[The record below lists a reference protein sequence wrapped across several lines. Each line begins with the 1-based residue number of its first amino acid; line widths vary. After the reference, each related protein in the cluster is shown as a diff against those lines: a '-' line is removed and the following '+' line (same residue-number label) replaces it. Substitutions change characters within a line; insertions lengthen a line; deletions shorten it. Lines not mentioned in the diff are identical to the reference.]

1 MCHPT
6 TVDPTFS
13 AAQYRPSAANRRRKF
28 LAATS
33 AAAVIGLLCAT
44 WPSPARAVDGCL
56 VLLCLAAPN
65 WRAIP
70 QCVPS
75 VTQVL
80 RDLARGRPFP
90 TCGMSGAGNSAS
102 HQWASAPANCP
113 PQYVSAIELENATSY
128 SCGFDGA
135 VSVSIDGGLWS
146 RTWWSMRGDTVTD
159 FSPDAKAIMGSWDTR
174 FDEDFAR
181 WQASLPAPQPS
192 VSAP

>member
-1 MCHPT
+1 
-6 TVDPTFS
+6 
-13 AAQYRPSAANRRRKF
+13 
-28 LAATS
+28 
-33 AAAVIGLLCAT
+33 
-44 WPSPARAVDGCL
+44 
-56 VLLCLAAPN
+56 
-65 WRAIP
+65 
-70 QCVPS
+70 
-75 VTQVL
+75 
-80 RDLARGRPFP
+80 
-90 TCGMSGAGNSAS
+90 MSGAGNSAS

-146 RTWWSMRGDTVTD
+146 RTWWSMRGETVTD

-181 WQASLPAPQPS
+181 WQTSLPAPQPS